1 MSDKSPI
8 PWTRDNPAM
17 LTCHR
22 CIFFWILLPLL
33 LAPRTL
39 AEPPA
44 VQRSY
49 VHVSPRDA
57 RYLETDDGHPY
68 IPIGLNMIYP
78 PFVKDGDAQ
87 ARLAALDGW
96 LTKLSSNG
104 GNYIRVWLG
113 NDFYNPEDQHAGEYD
128 LEKAKRIDAMLAL
141 AANHGIR
148 VKMTIEHFRVVAPTA
163 SRGSWAIQPLH
174 HVSRGGLASDMR
186 DWMDSPAA
194 RRQFVGKLEFLA
206 GRYRDE
212 PTVYGWELWN
222 EMNAVQGGGD
232 YLGWTAAMLPQLHR
246 LFPHH
251 LCMQSLGSFDTDSG
265 RPKYRALATMPGNDV
280 AQVHRYL
287 DPGAKLDV
295 CHGPVDVLAA
305 DAVRELLAAKPGKP
319 VILAESGAVEKSHS
333 GPSKLY
339 PKDKQGI
346 ILHDILFAPFFAGA
360 AGAGQCWHW
369 DEYVDA
375 NDLWWQFS
383 RFAAAVKGLDPPA
396 EAFEPMIIDHPDL
409 RVYALKGRRTLI
421 AWCRDKA
428 SDWKSELADGTP
440 PRQLSGA
447 AVNLGTAAQGF
458 GGAAVRIY
466 DPWADRWIEAK
477 LNGTVVKLPDFER
490 SIVIR
495 IEQ

>member
-1 MSDKSPI
+1 
-8 PWTRDNPAM
+8 M

-22 CIFFWILLPLL
+22 CPPFWIIVLLALL
-33 LAPRTL
+33 LAGQAL
-39 AEPPA
+39 AQPPA
-44 VQRSY
+44 AQSTY
-49 VHVSPRDA
+49 VRVSPRDA
-57 RYLETDDGHPY
+57 RYLETDDGRPY

-87 ARLAALDGW
+87 ARLAALGGW

-113 NDFYNPEDQHAGEYD
+113 NDFYNPEDQRAGEYD
-128 LEKAKRIDAMLAL
+128 LDKASRIDAMLAL
-141 AANHGIR
+141 ASKHGIR
-148 VKMTIEHFRVVAPTA
+148 VKMTIEQFRVVAPA
-163 SRGSWAIQPLH
+163 KSKASWALQPLH
-174 HVSRGGLASDMR
+174 HVSHGGLARDMK

-194 RRQFVGKLEFLA
+194 RRQFVAKLEFLA
-206 GRYRDE
+206 KRYRDE

-232 YLGWTAAMLPQLHR
+232 YLGWTAAMLPELHR
-246 LFPHH
+246 LFPHQ
-251 LCMQSLGSFDTDSG
+251 LCMQSMGSFDRDSL
-265 RPKYRALATMPGNDV
+265 RPTYRALATMPGNDV

-305 DAVRELLAAKPGKP
+305 DAVRELLAARPRKP
-319 VILAESGAVEKSHS
+319 VILAESGAVEASHS

-339 PKDKQGI
+339 LKDKRGA

-369 DEYVDA
+369 DYYVDA
-375 NDLWWQFS
+375 NNLWWQFS

-396 EAFEPMIIDHPDL
+396 EAFEPSMIDHPDL

-428 SDWKSELADGTP
+428 SDWKSELADGIP
-440 PRQLSGA
+440 PRQISGA
-447 AVNLGTAAQGF
+447 AVDF
-458 GGAAVRIY
+458 GAAALGFRGATTRIY
-466 DPWADRWIEAK
+466 DPWADRWTEAK
-477 LNGTVVKLPDFER
+477 FDGTVVKLPDFER
-490 SIVIR
+490 SIVVR
-495 IEQ
+495 IEK